1 MKTDSPRCPAAP
13 ARPRWR
19 AALAC
24 TALAGLALASCGD
37 APAPG
42 AAAPKAAPAAAT
54 PQAAAPAAD
63 PGAPGS
69 IEFTLD
75 RGGVTARVPVT
86 MCAGF
91 GAVLN
96 VVGMADGVQVDVQ
109 VVENPAMRADMP
121 LKMAT
126 TSGYRIEGTADG
138 KRYQEVWT
146 SKRNDTVE
154 REGLLTRVSG
164 VMTGIRM
171 EGIDDT
177 RYGPPAPIDGQREVP
192 YTLTAQCAG

>member
-1 MKTDSPRCPAAP
+1 
-13 ARPRWR
+13 
-19 AALAC
+19 
-24 TALAGLALASCGD
+24 
-37 APAPG
+37 
-42 AAAPKAAPAAAT
+42 
-54 PQAAAPAAD
+54 
-63 PGAPGS
+63 
-69 IEFTLD
+69 
-75 RGGVTARVPVT
+75 
-86 MCAGF
+86 
-91 GAVLN
+91 
-96 VVGMADGVQVDVQ
+96 
-109 VVENPAMRADMP
+109 MP

-154 REGLLTRVSG
+154 REGLLTRVTG

>member
-1 MKTDSPRCPAAP
+1 MRTDFPRGHAAP
-13 ARPRWR
+13 ERPLWR
-19 AALAC
+19 A
-24 TALAGLALASCGD
+24 TLAGLALLATTACGD

-42 AAAPKAAPAAAT
+42 GAAPKSPPPAAS
-54 PQAAAPAAD
+54 PQAAAPAAET
-63 PGAPGS
+63 GAPGS
-69 IEFTLD
+69 IEFTLE
-75 RGGVTARVPVT
+75 RGGVTATLPVT

-96 VVGMADGVQVDVQ
+96 VVGRADGVQVDVQ
-109 VVENPAMRADMP
+109 VVENAAMRAEMP

-146 SKRNDTVE
+146 SKRNDTVV
-154 REGLLTRVSG
+154 REGPLTRVTG

-192 YTLTAQCAG
+192 YTLSARCAG

>member
-1 MKTDSPRCPAAP
+1 
-13 ARPRWR
+13 
-19 AALAC
+19 
-24 TALAGLALASCGD
+24 
-37 APAPG
+37 
-42 AAAPKAAPAAAT
+42 
-54 PQAAAPAAD
+54 
-63 PGAPGS
+63 
-69 IEFTLD
+69 
-75 RGGVTARVPVT
+75 

-154 REGLLTRVSG
+154 REGLLTRVTG

-177 RYGPPAPIDGQREVP
+177 RYGPPAPIDGQREVA
-192 YTLTAQCAG
+192 YTLTARCVSMSSEGAFRDLVLELSRADGTVVVTARARVAPLADGSDGDKENA